1 MRPKRTEFFRITGR
15 GWPMRRSLGPAAV
28 ALDLVTILV
37 LLAGLSGP
45 LAAGPLENRVA
56 VFAGLDKIT
65 GEITTF
71 SVAIDETRRFGNLLV
86 TPRTCHTRPVT
97 EEPRTMAFVEVDEQR
112 VNGGTRRIFTG
123 WMNAESPGLNAVE
136 HPIFDVWLT
145 GCREPVAAAGKE
157 HRAGKEALQ
166 IRPEKASPGER

>member
-1 MRPKRTEFFRITGR
+1 MRPDTSDHLHAIMGR
-15 GWPMRRSLGPAAV
+15 GPRRGSAGAAAAALGFLAALAALSGMTGPAA
-28 ALDLVTILV
+28 
-37 LLAGLSGP
+37 
-45 LAAGPLENRVA
+45 AAPIENRVA

-71 SVAIDETRRFGNLLV
+71 TVAIDETKRFGNLLV

-97 EEPRTMAFVEVDEQR
+97 EEPRTMAFVEVDEKR
-112 VNGGTRRIFTG
+112 VNGGTQRIFTG

-145 GCREPVAAAGKE
+145 GCREPVADAGKGP
-157 HRAGKEALQ
+157 HAGKGALK
-166 IRPEKASPGER
+166 IRPEKANLGER